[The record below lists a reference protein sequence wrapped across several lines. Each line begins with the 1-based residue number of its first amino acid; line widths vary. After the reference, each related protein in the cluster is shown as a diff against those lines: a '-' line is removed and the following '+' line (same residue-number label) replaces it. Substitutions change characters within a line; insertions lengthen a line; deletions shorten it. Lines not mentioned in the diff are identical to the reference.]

1 MPDNQFHNLLSG
13 YRITINPNVCLG
25 LPTIRG
31 MRITVT
37 FVLKLMASG
46 MSNEQILK
54 AYPELDETDIR
65 QVIEYAAWLAE
76 EYHQSNREK

>member
-1 MPDNQFHNLLSG
+1 MNNTLD
-13 YRITINPNVCLG
+13 RITINPNVCMG
-25 LPTIRG
+25 QPTIRG
-31 MRITVT
+31 MRITVA

-46 MSNEQILK
+46 MSNEQIVK

-76 EYHQSNREK
+76 ETHQAYSIASK